1 MLMYFFQFQRM
12 LLHLF
17 KSIQHLT
24 KLRRVSRKNMCFQSV
39 GYFKLKRKFVL
50 VNKIDLL
57 KVEEEIKSDKKNTN

>member
-1 MLMYFFQFQRM
+1 
-12 LLHLF
+12 
-17 KSIQHLT
+17 
-24 KLRRVSRKNMCFQSV
+24 MCFQRV